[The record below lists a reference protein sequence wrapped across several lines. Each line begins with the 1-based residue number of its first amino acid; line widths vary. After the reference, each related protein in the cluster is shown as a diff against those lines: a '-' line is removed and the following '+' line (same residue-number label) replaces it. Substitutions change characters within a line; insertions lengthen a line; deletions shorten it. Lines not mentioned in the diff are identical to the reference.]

1 MRFQFYV
8 LLGGFLAAMGAVA
21 MAIWIYSADAR
32 GKIDQLAAANRD
44 ATQWALAQA
53 EVELLAFK
61 IALADARIATPEQ
74 RDNALNAV
82 RQRFDIF
89 FSRIAT
95 FRRGTVSEDLRNDSV
110 TNDHIKQVE
119 SFLARTALTIDAGND
134 QLASALPALEAA
146 TAQIGPLMRT
156 ISLDGVRLLARSSDA
171 QRERLSSA
179 LTDLALIVLILFAA
193 LVTAVVAMSV
203 LFHAS
208 RLQTERIANAR
219 NRLQAVIGTS
229 IDAIVVAGS
238 NGRIID
244 FNGSASR
251 IYGYSSQVAIG
262 ANLIDLLVPED
273 QRKRCRSL
281 LRRLRTSP
289 NDPIRLDPIEATA
302 RHSSG
307 RVFPVEVAIS
317 SAMSQRGPVIV
328 AFIRDISNRV
338 AEQQELIRARD
349 RAVAGERAK
358 ARMLAVMSHEMR
370 TPLNGV
376 LGTLEL
382 LKLTRLNKIQQHY
395 LEVMEQSGRMLLG
408 HVNDVLE
415 VSRGEAGQIS
425 LANAPF
431 DPAEIA
437 QSVVGALEA
446 QAGKRGNR
454 LDVRFIGSP
463 AGMLIGDQGRLTQ
476 ILMNLVGNAVKFTES
491 GTVTLE
497 VVRGPAPGAVEFR
510 VIDTGI
516 GIPPEDR
523 ERIFEE
529 FVTLDS
535 GYSRPVEGTGLGLP
549 IVRRLVKLMGGRIE
563 VESTPGQG
571 SVFRVILALP
581 EARGTRIAPD
591 RQRSP
596 ASVSADPSANSGE
609 VLVVEDNAI
618 NRMIARDMLTR
629 SGYTVVEAQ
638 DGREGVAVASQRR
651 FLMILMDIS
660 MPRMDGIEATRAI
673 RREGPNRDTPI
684 IALTAHALPED
695 LARFDDAGMNATLT
709 KPLSIERLR
718 EQLDTVLALSMPSV
732 PVPQAEA
739 HVAHPMPSQPVPPL
753 PVQVLP
759 APEPGEARL
768 EEARRNLT
776 EAIGPE
782 AAGIMAERALSEL
795 SNGLNELTALIED
808 HERHPEL
815 GALAH
820 RMAGTAAVIGFT
832 DVHARLAEIETT
844 AKGSRPGPRDALAL
858 SDMIEAT
865 RHILAGTQPGLPD
878 GARRAG

>member
-61 IALADARIATPEQ
+61 IALGEARLATPEQ
-74 RDNALNAV
+74 RDSALNTV

-110 TNDHIKQVE
+110 TNDHIKEVE
-119 SFLARTALTIDAGND
+119 SFLARTALTIDADND
-134 QLASALPALEAA
+134 RLAAALPALEVA
-146 TAQIGPLMRT
+146 TARIRPLMRT

-208 RLQTERIANAR
+208 RLQADRIANAR

-273 QRKRCRSL
+273 QRARCRSL
-281 LRRLRTSP
+281 LRRLRTAP

-382 LKLTRLNKIQQHY
+382 LKLTRLNKMQQHY

-437 QSVVGALEA
+437 QSVIRALDA
-446 QAGKRGNR
+446 QAGIRGNR
-454 LDVRFIGSP
+454 LEVKIIGSP
-463 AGMLIGDQGRLTQ
+463 AGMLMGDRGRLTQ
-476 ILMNLVGNAVKFTES
+476 VLMNLVGNAVKFTES
-491 GTVTLE
+491 GIVTLE

-516 GIPPEDR
+516 GIPPEDL
-523 ERIFEE
+523 ERIFDE

-535 GYSRPVEGTGLGLP
+535 AYSRPVEGTGLGLP

-563 VESTPGQG
+563 VESTPGYG

-581 EARGTRIAPD
+581 EVRANHIAAD
-591 RQRSP
+591 RQRNP
-596 ASVSADPSANSGE
+596 AAITADPSANSGE

-638 DGREGVAVASQRR
+638 DGREGVTMASQKR

-660 MPRMDGIEATRAI
+660 MPRMDGIEATREI
-673 RREGPNRDTPI
+673 RRAGPNRDTPI

-718 EQLDTVLALSMPSV
+718 EQLDIVLALSTP
-732 PVPQAEA
+732 PVPAPLTEA
-739 HVAHPMPSQPVPPL
+739 SASQSVK
-753 PVQVLP
+753 VLP

-768 EEARRNLT
+768 EEARRNLA

-865 RHILAGTQPGLPD
+865 RHILEGAGHASGLLD
-878 GARRAG
+878 GARRVG